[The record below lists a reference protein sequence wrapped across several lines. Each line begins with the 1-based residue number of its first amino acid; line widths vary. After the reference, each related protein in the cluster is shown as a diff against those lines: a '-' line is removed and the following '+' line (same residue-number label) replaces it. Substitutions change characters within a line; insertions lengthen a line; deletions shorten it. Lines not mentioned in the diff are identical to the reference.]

1 MMVIGNVKDKW
12 CFSTLSFMKS
22 KFRNRW
28 TIHLDLVVKMF
39 VQDHYSMDS
48 FPFEDA
54 IIEDQQ
60 DIQWMLNILWSF
72 NVVYLNF
79 FQFFLA
85 QVGACMQA
93 IKQAMK

>member
-54 IIEDQQ
+54 IIED
-60 DIQWMLNILWSF
+60 
-72 NVVYLNF
+72 
-79 FQFFLA
+79 
-85 QVGACMQA
+85 
-93 IKQAMK
+93 